1 MKQSLARLNRAL
13 FSAQSEHLALLEDL
27 EDQGEGDDHHS
38 EDYHPGP
45 WGGGDEVAE
54 GDVHSEEAGDQC
66 RWHEQKGHEGEYLH
80 DLVLVEVDDTEDSV
94 LEVLKTLETEVSVVD
109 Q

>member
-1 MKQSLARLNRAL
+1 MLPGL
-13 FSAQSEHLALLEDL
+13 EHPPLLEDQ
-27 EDQGEGDDHHS
+27 EDQGKGNDHHS

-54 GDVHSEEAGDQC
+54 GDVHSEEAGDQG
-66 RWHEQKGHEGEYLH
+66 RRHEQKGHEGEDLH
-80 DLVLVEVDDTEDSV
+80 DLVLVEVDDTEDCV
-94 LEVLKTLETEVSVVD
+94 LEIFQTLETEVGMVD